1 MLSRGIGLRL
11 LFQHFATVL
20 ERERRAS
27 RSYRKRVTFVTL
39 RSALEPEL
47 DRLPMSAEGLA
58 DPPPPP
64 FFPDQFQSPTV
75 ASPNTER
82 ANALLQVSQTQSQNE
97 DDEVILVCDSGVELC
112 SSDSRFPTSF
122 QASPNGASSLLQF
135 KGSTA
140 ERVPGDTKE
149 SLSRVSVASFESSRT
164 QSTTRFWRRHAVGHG
179 DHSTSSSNA
188 SHCVAV
194 CPPAAA
200 SLTSRRLGSLDTRA
214 PPGSGALSVVSLL
227 ARAGLTLP
235 NSELDTPTRRWVRS
249 VRIAGQR
256 HSHSSSAS
264 SITGAVVTGG
274 HFAVSWGCDAEL
286 GKEGEHAIDEM
297 DVECVPNLWNRCS
310 PPPGLLVVP
319 DAHLPPF

>member
-11 LFQHFATVL
+11 LFEHFVTVL
-20 ERERRAS
+20 ERERRAP
-27 RSYRKRVTFVTL
+27 RSHRKRVTFVTP

-47 DRLPMSAEGLA
+47 DRWPLSPEGLA

-64 FFPDQFQSPTV
+64 PSPVQSQSSTV
-75 ASPNTER
+75 ASPNTEC
-82 ANALLQVSQTQSQNE
+82 ANASLQVSQKQSQNE
-97 DDEVILVCDSGVELC
+97 DDEVALVCDNGVEMS
-112 SSDSRFPTSF
+112 SSDSSFPTSSI
-122 QASPNGASSLLQF
+122 ASPGASSLLPF

-149 SLSRVSVASFESSRT
+149 SLFRVSVASFESSRT
-164 QSTTRFWRRHAVGHG
+164 QSTTRIGRRHAVGHG

-194 CPPAAA
+194 CRPAAA

-249 VRIAGQR
+249 VSIAGQG
-256 HSHSSSAS
+256 HSHSSSTS
-264 SITGAVVTGG
+264 SSTDAAVTAG
-274 HFAVSWGCDAEL
+274 HFAASWGCDSGL
-286 GKEGEHAIDEM
+286 GKEGEHAINEM